1 MRLPP
6 TSTSAHIS
14 EVVGGVE
21 TSLRNQT
28 IAGLTSAVGDT
39 VRVGFSVTGTNPT
52 TLSAKAWKVGTT

>member
-6 TSTSAHIS
+6 TSTSAH
-14 EVVGGVE
+14 
-21 TSLRNQT
+21 SLRNQT